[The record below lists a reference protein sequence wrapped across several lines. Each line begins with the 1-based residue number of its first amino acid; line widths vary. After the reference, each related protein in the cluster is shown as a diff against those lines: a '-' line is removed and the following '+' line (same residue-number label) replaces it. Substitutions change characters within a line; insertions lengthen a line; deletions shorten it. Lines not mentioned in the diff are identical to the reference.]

1 MDTSLLVLVVVLA
14 LSAAACT
21 WTIRAGLL
29 AGGTASGLWT
39 LFEGWVGV
47 FLMLGMTFAAAAQV
61 LIRYV
66 LVDQVPI
73 AWTEELS
80 RLLLVWSAFWGAMLV
95 QRSDEHLVVTVFFD
109 RMPPIV
115 QSVARL
121 CVDVLIVGFLAI
133 LVWYGWISAQL
144 QLGLGIALPLPI
156 ALFGYSVPVCGAVMI
171 VYTIMYTVRRL
182 QGHPVA
188 RRLETED

>member
-1 MDTSLLVLVVVLA
+1 MDTSLLVLFVVLA
-14 LSAAACT
+14 LFATACT
-21 WTIRAGLL
+21 STIRAALL
-29 AGGTASGLWT
+29 AGGMLPGLWT
-39 LFEGWVGV
+39 LFEAWVGV

-95 QRSDEHLVVTVFFD
+95 QRSDEHLSVTVFFD

-144 QLGLGIALPLPI
+144 QLGSGIALPLPI
-156 ALFGYSVPVCGAVMI
+156 ALFGYAVPVCGAVMI
-171 VYTIMYTVRRL
+171 VYTIMSTVRRL

-188 RRLETED
+188 RRLETEE

>member
-1 MDTSLLVLVVVLA
+1 MDTSLLVLFGVLA
-14 LSAAACT
+14 LTAAACT
-21 WTIRAGLL
+21 WTVRTALL
-29 AGGTASGLWT
+29 ASGTISGLWT
-39 LFEGWVGV
+39 LFEAWVGV

-66 LVDQVPI
+66 LVEQVPI

-109 RMPPIV
+109 RMPRIV
-115 QSVARL
+115 QSIARL

-144 QLGLGIALPLPI
+144 QLGSGIALPLPI
-156 ALFGYSVPVCGAVMI
+156 ALFGYAVPVCGAVMI
-171 VYTIMYTVRRL
+171 LYTIMCTVRRL
-182 QGHPVA
+182 QGDPLAH
-188 RRLETED
+188 RLETEE